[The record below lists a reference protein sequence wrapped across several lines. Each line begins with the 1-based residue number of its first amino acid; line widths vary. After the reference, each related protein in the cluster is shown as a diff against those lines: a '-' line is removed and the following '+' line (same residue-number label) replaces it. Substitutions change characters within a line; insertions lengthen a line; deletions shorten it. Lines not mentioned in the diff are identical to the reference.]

1 MGKNLKYLLAA
12 ISASIIWGFFSITLK
27 QLKGYPSEVIL
38 VYRIFLSLGIASL
51 VCLVFRRKK
60 MQTEWK
66 WLQTQDTAQ
75 KKKTLKLVIGSTL
88 LVTTNW
94 FAFIYVINH
103 VSVQVGA
110 FAYMVCPILTALC
123 GYFILKE
130 EVRKEQWIAIVIS
143 ILSISMLAIRF
154 YHDVFFSVSIAILY
168 ALYLVLQKQIEG
180 INKFHLLTVQL
191 FLSSLLI
198 LPYYFW
204 VNHRFPAEGLF
215 WINILIIAVCFTLIP
230 LFLNLYSLEGLSS
243 GTVGIIIYLNPITAF
258 IVAYLY
264 FGERSGGLQIA
275 AYLLLLVAVVLFN
288 WKSIKRLNA
297 EALRRRG

>member
-27 QLKGYPSEVIL
+27 QLKAYPSEIIL
-38 VYRIFLSLGIASL
+38 IYRIFLSLGIAAM
-51 VCLVFRRKK
+51 VCLLFRRKK
-60 MQTEWK
+60 IVTEWA
-66 WLQTQDTAQ
+66 WLKAQ
-75 KKKTLKLVIGSTL
+75 EPATKKKALKLIIGSTL

-103 VSVQVGA
+103 VSVQSGA

-130 EVRKEQWIAIVIS
+130 EVRTEQWFAIS
-143 ILSISMLAIRF
+143 ISVISISMLAIRF
-154 YHDVFFSVSIAILY
+154 YHDVFFSVSIALLY

-180 INKFHLLTVQL
+180 INKFHILSVQL

-198 LPYYFW
+198 LPYYFF
-204 VNHRFPAEGLF
+204 VNHSLPLEFNF
-215 WINILIIAVCFTLIP
+215 WSNITIIAVCFTLIP
-230 LFLNLYSLEGLSS
+230 LFLNLYALEGLSS

-288 WKSIKRLNA
+288 WKSLKRLNA
-297 EALRRRG
+297 EAQRRR